1 MPENSRPRP
10 LITGRAAS
18 TLTSTCHY
26 LHTALVI
33 FVLVGW
39 LVPVAD
45 VLLVHLAFVPMF
57 ALNLEPLKRSL
68 LDPI

>member
-1 MPENSRPRP
+1 
-10 LITGRAAS
+10 
-18 TLTSTCHY
+18 
-26 LHTALVI
+26 VI